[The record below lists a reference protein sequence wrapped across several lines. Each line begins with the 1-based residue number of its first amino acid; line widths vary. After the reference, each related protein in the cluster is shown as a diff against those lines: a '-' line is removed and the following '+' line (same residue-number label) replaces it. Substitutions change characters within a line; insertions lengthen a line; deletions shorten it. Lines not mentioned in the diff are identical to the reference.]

1 MTCFVCSQSCW
12 RNICQYS
19 RGWSKSS
26 HSYCEPP
33 AGPTVFHLSCAD
45 RSLTPSH
52 WVTAE
57 LWLIQLTQDI
67 CELNKL
73 LHVMDGKFTR
83 WTPGKQLSVTGP
95 HQQQSC
101 RALSFGSFDCDA
113 HMHVFHI
120 HSSPFLLKTYCIYR
134 NIAVMAGMEMHRC
147 SCFQGI
153 SRGSVLC
160 SGKNCVPDNCRQQG
174 LAASAAVRSLDREAV
189 KLLVFHPKHLI
200 FAGIHCWLQ
209 SLPWLTSAPVRMPFE
224 HESCWR
230 IKTVCEEQR
239 G

>member
-1 MTCFVCSQSCW
+1 MYLEILVLFLFKWLAFSILKVVEGIFVRIREAVASLHILTVSLLPDW
-12 RNICQYS
+12 PYS
-19 RGWSKSS
+19 TSAVLTDPWP
-26 HSYCEPP
+26 HH
-33 AGPTVFHLSCAD
+33 TDLQLSCGLSNLH
-45 RSLTPSH
+45 RTFG
-52 WVTAE
+52 
-57 LWLIQLTQDI
+57 
-67 CELNKL
+67 ELNKL

-113 HMHVFHI
+113 HMRIFYI
-120 HSSPFLLKTYCIYR
+120 HSYCIYR

-160 SGKNCVPDNCRQQG
+160 SGKSCVPDNCRQQG

-189 KLLVFHPKHLI
+189 QSLVFHPKHLHLCRDPLLI
-200 FAGIHCWLQ
+200 TEP
-209 SLPWLTSAPVRMPFE
+209 SLAHLSA
-224 HESCWR
+224 S
-230 IKTVCEEQR
+230 
-239 G
+239 